1 MHWTTSTRRIFNT
14 AVTCL
19 QKQFSKVDTL
29 PYYGLHIL
37 RKKSF
42 TQLLTH
48 LQINRKKI
56 MSHVRVR
63 LDKRSSFFFKQH
75 SGFEYQRKG

>member
-1 MHWTTSTRRIFNT
+1 MHWTTSTRRIFST
-14 AVTCL
+14 AVSCL
-19 QKQFSKVDTL
+19 QKQFSKVETADYTL
-29 PYYGLHIL
+29 FE
-37 RKKSF
+37 KKSF
-42 TQLLTH
+42 IQLLTH